1 MSNKSEIR
9 KLIEAFELVLNE
21 EDEAADELMHQ
32 YFVSLARRINE
43 ELEDDE
49 ISEDSLDYD
58 MEDDLTGEIRS
69 DMDEIESE
77 EGVVEDEMDYE
88 GDGEAE
94 FDVDMG
100 MDAGEGGEA
109 DLGDLIV
116 SVEDAFNELKA
127 EFERLSGEDL
137 DGGDMDYDDEGGMDY
152 EGGDDMDDMDYEGGD
167 DDTDGMDYDSEEE
180 TEESMF
186 EDDDE
191 DLDKDKDE
199 ELDEKK
205 DEELDEDEEELDEEK
220 DEDLDEEDDK
230 EEVDES
236 VALSSVAAPSNAEGK
251 EIGAGGT
258 FTTNTRSINNQKG
271 TGPLKTT
278 DAKAVTSTGGE
289 HKGHSRQTAKPYP
302 GAGGSP
308 KDMGA
313 PDNMVKGKAKSSQ
326 KKQGSGYPGNN
337 KGAKEVGT
345 GKGGKGA
352 ATNDKSLIGKK
363 VR

>member
-43 ELEDDE
+43 ELEDEE
-49 ISEDSLDYD
+49 IAEDSLDYD

-77 EGVVEDEMDYE
+77 EGVAEDDDMEYGGE
-88 GDGEAE
+88 GDMEGDVEGDME
-94 FDVDMG
+94 FDMEMG
-100 MDAGEGGEA
+100 AEGGEA

-116 SVEDAFNELKA
+116 SVEDAFNELKS

-137 DGGDMDYDDEGGMDY
+137 DGGDMEYGGEGDMDY
-152 EGGDDMDDMDYEGGD
+152 EGDEDMDDMDYEDGGD
-167 DDTDGMDYDSEEE
+167 MDMDYEGSEEE

-191 DLDKDKDE
+191 DLDEEDKD
-199 ELDEKK
+199 
-205 DEELDEDEEELDEEK
+205 ELDEEK
-220 DEDLDEEDDK
+220 DEDLDENDDDEDL
-230 EEVDES
+230 DES
-236 VALSSVAAPSNAEGK
+236 VALSSVAAPSNSEGK

-258 FTTNTRSINNQKG
+258 FTTNTKSINNLKG
-271 TGPLKTT
+271 TGNLKDTS
-278 DAKAVTSTGGE
+278 AKAVMSTGGE
-289 HKGHSRQTAKPYP
+289 HKGYNKETAPKYP
-302 GAGGSP
+302 GAGGNP

-313 PDNMVKGKAKSSQ
+313 PDNMVKGKAKG
-326 KKQGSGYPGNN
+326 KKEGSGYPANN

-352 ATNDKSLIGKK
+352 ATNDKALIGKK

>member
-1 MSNKSEIR
+1 MAKNKSEIR

-137 DGGDMDYDDEGGMDY
+137 NGDDEMGMDYDGE
-152 EGGDDMDDMDYEGGD
+152 DDMDMDYEG
-167 DDTDGMDYDSEEE
+167 DGEEDMDNMDYDNGEEE

-186 EDDDE
+186 EDDDD
-191 DLDKDKDE
+191 DLDEEDKD

-205 DEELDEDEEELDEEK
+205 DEELDEEDEELDEEK
-220 DEDLDEEDDK
+220 DEDLDEDKDDEDL
-230 EEVDES
+230 DES
-236 VALSSVAAPSNAEGK
+236 VALSSVAAPSNDEGK

-258 FTTNTRSINNQKG
+258 FTTNTRSVNNQKG

-278 DAKAVTSTGGE
+278 DAKAVTSTGGQ
-289 HKGHSRQTAKPYP
+289 HTGHNRQTAQKYP

-313 PDNMVKGKAKSSQ
+313 SDNMVKGKAKG
-326 KKQGSGYPGNN
+326 KKEGSGYPKNN
-337 KGAKEVGT
+337 AGAKEVGT

-352 ATNDKSLIGKK
+352 ATNDKSLIGKR

>member
-43 ELEDDE
+43 ELEDEE

-77 EGVVEDEMDYE
+77 EGVAEEGDMDYDDE
-88 GDGEAE
+88 SGEAE
-94 FDVDMG
+94 FDIDMG
-100 MDAGEGGEA
+100 AEGGEA

-137 DGGDMDYDDEGGMDY
+137 NGDEMSMDYDDNGDMDYEGDG
-152 EGGDDMDDMDYEGGD
+152 DMDDMDYDNGEE
-167 DDTDGMDYDSEEE
+167 DYDNGEEE

-191 DLDKDKDE
+191 DDKD
-199 ELDEKK
+199 
-205 DEELDEDEEELDEEK
+205 ELDEEK
-220 DEDLDEEDDK
+220 DKDLDEDEDELDEEKDK
-230 EEVDES
+230 DLDEDEDELDES
-236 VALSSVAAPSNAEGK
+236 VALSSVAAPTNAEGH

-258 FTTNTRSINNQKG
+258 FTTNTKSINNLKG
-271 TGPLKTT
+271 TGNLKDTS
-278 DAKAVTSTGGE
+278 AKPVMSTGGE
-289 HKGHSRQTAKPYP
+289 TKGHSRQTAKPYP

-313 PDNMVKGKAKSSQ
+313 PDNMVKGKAKG
-326 KKQGSGYPGNN
+326 KKEGAGYPKSN
-337 KGAKEVGT
+337 KGQKEIGT

>member
-9 KLIEAFELVLNE
+9 KLVEAFELVLNE

-43 ELEDDE
+43 ELEDEE

-58 MEDDLTGEIRS
+58 MEDDLTSEIES

-77 EGVVEDEMDYE
+77 EGVSEDDDEMGYGDDEGEMEFDMDMGDMEGE
-88 GDGEAE
+88 GDE
-94 FDVDMG
+94 MS
-100 MDAGEGGEA
+100 

-116 SVEDAFNELKA
+116 SVEDAFEELKRS
-127 EFERLSGEDL
+127 FERIQGEELNGD
-137 DGGDMDYDDEGGMDY
+137 DEYGDDMGDMDMGDY
-152 EGGDDMDDMDYEGGD
+152 GDNNDMGTDDMDDMDV
-167 DDTDGMDYDSEEE
+167 DYGEEE

-191 DLDKDKDE
+191 ELDEDDE
-199 ELDEKK
+199 ELDEGK
-205 DEELDEDEEELDEEK
+205 DDEDLDEEK
-220 DEDLDEEDDK
+220 DEDLDEEKDD
-230 EEVDES
+230 ELDES
-236 VALSSVAAPSNAEGK
+236 VELSKVTVPANKEGV
-251 EIGAGGT
+251 EAGAGGS
-258 FTTNTRSINNQKG
+258 FTTNTRSVENRKG
-271 TGPLKTT
+271 SGPLKGT
-278 DAKAVTSTGGE
+278 DANANMSTGGV
-289 HKGHSRQTAKPYP
+289 HSGYAKQTAPKYP

-313 PDNMVKGKAKSSQ
+313 PDNMVKGKTKSSQ
-326 KKQGSGYPGNN
+326 KKTSGFPENN
-337 KGAKEVGT
+337 KGQKEVGT

-352 ATNDKSLIGKK
+352 ATNDKALIGKK